1 MLGGAQIAAHFQQ
14 ASRRIPA
21 LPLVAVDALGDLDQ
35 RAPVHPDIGV
45 VQCLAVRLTGASRC
59 SLPWILTLTL
69 FDSMASLTPT
79 APATSRTA
87 PFSSR
92 VRRAAHRDLAA
103 GRQGHRAAFH
113 LHRSAAGHLDARL
126 VAPVRHGAK
135 MIERL
140 SRRAMPSAALA
151 GSRGI
156 ALGIQRAP
164 TVGLKQNCRG
174 RIAAQHDLAAGI
186 AGRVEQMHRAARRYR
201 GAGYR
206 DAQLAHV
213 MARQRHVSGRRLDQ
227 SRIRHQPC
235 FTVGPAAR
243 GHLVAT
249 GRRYAVGVGRQS
261 LADDEAV
268 SGGQQRLAARRRDL
282 TGIVRRPRS
291 ST

>member
-1 MLGGAQIAAHFQQ
+1 
-14 ASRRIPA
+14 
-21 LPLVAVDALGDLDQ
+21 
-35 RAPVHPDIGV
+35 
-45 VQCLAVRLTGASRC
+45 
-59 SLPWILTLTL
+59 
-69 FDSMASLTPT
+69 MASLTPT

-92 VRRAAHRDLAA
+92 VPRGGHRDLAA

-126 VAPVRHGAK
+126 VAPVRHGAQ

-140 SRRAMPSAALA
+140 SRRAIAVCRAC
-151 GSRGI
+151 RKQQGI

-164 TVGLKQNCRG
+164 AVCLKQNCRG

-186 AGRVEQMHRAARRYR
+186 AGRVEQMHGAARRYR

-243 GHLVAT
+243 GHLIAT
-249 GRRYAVGVGRQS
+249 GRRYAVGVGRQA
-261 LADDEAV
+261 LADDEL
-268 SGGQQRLAARRRDL
+268 SPAA
-282 TGIVRRPRS
+282 S
-291 ST
+291 SVWPPGVVI